1 MIEMKNR
8 GDMEMWYEDLK
19 NRKQVE
25 VCNERKVNGISIGRR
40 RRNLVQYRL
49 GKLELRHYL
58 KAGVFVLNRRGSY
71 EKVDKKMLR
80 NWIRTGRVVADG
92 DIRDV
97 MADLVMCGER
107 IIL

>member
-1 MIEMKNR
+1 
-8 GDMEMWYEDLK
+8 MWYEDLK
-19 NRKQVE
+19 NRKKERVS
-25 VCNERKVNGISIGRR
+25 NERKVNGISIGRR

-58 KAGVFVLNRRGSY
+58 KAGVFVLNRRGNY
-71 EKVDKKMLR
+71 ERVDKRMLQ

-97 MADLVMCGER
+97 MADLLMCGEK
-107 IIL
+107 ITL

>member
-1 MIEMKNR
+1 
-8 GDMEMWYEDLK
+8 MWYEDLK
-19 NRKQVE
+19 NRKKE
-25 VCNERKVNGISIGRR
+25 RAFNERKVNGISIGRR

-49 GKLELRHYL
+49 GRLELRHYL
-58 KAGVFVLNRRGSY
+58 KAGVFVLNRRGNY
-71 EKVDKKMLR
+71 ERVDRRMLR

-97 MADLVMCGER
+97 MTDLVMCGEK

>member
-1 MIEMKNR
+1 
-8 GDMEMWYEDLK
+8 MWYEDLK
-19 NRKQVE
+19 NRKKERVS
-25 VCNERKVNGISIGRR
+25 NERKVNGISIGRR

-58 KAGVFVLNRRGSY
+58 KADVFVLNRRGNY
-71 EKVDKKMLR
+71 ERVDRRMLR

-97 MADLVMCGER
+97 MADLVMCGEK
-107 IIL
+107 ILL

>member
-1 MIEMKNR
+1 
-8 GDMEMWYEDLK
+8 MWYEDLK
-19 NRKQVE
+19 NGKRKE
-25 VCNERKVNGISIGRR
+25 VFNERKVKGIKIGRR

-58 KAGVFVLNRRGSY
+58 KAGVFVLNRRGNY
-71 EKVDKKMLR
+71 ERVDRKMLR

-97 MADLVMCGER
+97 MADLVMCGEK
-107 IIL
+107 ILL

>member
-1 MIEMKNR
+1 
-8 GDMEMWYEDLK
+8 MWYEDLK
-19 NRKQVE
+19 NRKKE
-25 VCNERKVNGISIGRR
+25 RTSNERKVNGISIGRR

-58 KAGVFVLNRRGSY
+58 KAGVFVLNRRGNY
-71 EKVDKKMLR
+71 ERADKRMLQ

-97 MADLVMCGER
+97 MADLLMCGEK
-107 IIL
+107 ITL

>member
-1 MIEMKNR
+1 
-8 GDMEMWYEDLK
+8 MWYEDLK
-19 NRKQVE
+19 NRKKERVS
-25 VCNERKVNGISIGRR
+25 NERKVNGIRIGRR

-49 GKLELRHYL
+49 GKLELRHYM
-58 KAGVFVLNRRGSY
+58 KAGVFVLNRRGNY
-71 EKVDKKMLR
+71 ERVDRRMLQ

-107 IIL
+107 VSL

>member
-1 MIEMKNR
+1 
-8 GDMEMWYEDLK
+8 MWYEDLK
-19 NRKQVE
+19 NRKKE
-25 VCNERKVNGISIGRR
+25 RISNERKVNGISIGRR

-58 KAGVFVLNRRGSY
+58 KAGVFVLNRRGNY
-71 EKVDKKMLR
+71 ERVDRRMLR

-97 MADLVMCGER
+97 MADLVMCGET
-107 IIL
+107 ISL